1 MTILYRLDEKG
12 MLARRRAG
20 MGDVFVATLSREE
33 YADARAPARRSVR
46 SSTSAVRWHLC
57 SSPSRWRA
65 WILVAV
71 SS

>member
-33 YADARAPARRSVR
+33 YADARRRVGRCARRRVG
-46 SSTSAVRWHLC
+46 
-57 SSPSRWRA
+57 
-65 WILVAV
+65 
-71 SS
+71 